1 MGAFRFL
8 GDGKEITSARIA
20 YGGMAATPVRLH
32 DLEQRVIG
40 KLDAGT
46 IVEAVA
52 LVRELMQPISDV
64 RASADYRASMA
75 AVMLER
81 ALREFAGERLP
92 TVMEVM

>member
-1 MGAFRFL
+1 MLFRS
-8 GDGKEITSARIA
+8 TSARIA

-32 DLEQRVIG
+32 DLEQHVIG

-46 IVEAVA
+46 IAEAVA

-64 RASADYRASMA
+64 RASADYRTSMA